1 MALNLLLSRVVL
13 AAVVVV
19 TSASEAVA
27 QPFVGLASVFHNV
40 VTGVGQ
46 TLSGYGKVDSINGV
60 PIRESLCSNCELTYR
75 FGNYVASSIS
85 ASEVKFTGGY
95 MSLYLGKKK
104 KQDELNPYASSSS
117 AEDLA
122 AATDGTLVLTL
133 SGHAIDAAGNTLTA
147 TGVNIGG
154 AVPMGFAAGLVDV
167 DLTGNANGNTAG
179 PGGSWNA
186 RFATNGIP
194 ALFGGGNADLQIG
207 WTASGILPPH
217 PSECTS
223 GQGPA
228 CVSGALDLRAV
239 TDGPVNGH

>member
-75 FGNYVASSIS
+75 FGNYVVSSIS

-154 AVPMGFAAGLVDV
+154 AVPMVLRQVWPMSISPGMPTATRQAPAGHGTHASPP
-167 DLTGNANGNTAG
+167 TGYRHFSEEATQIFKLAGRPRVFYRRTPANVPQGKG
-179 PGGSWNA
+179 PRA
-186 RFATNGIP
+186 CL
-194 ALFGGGNADLQIG
+194 ALSTCGL
-207 WTASGILPPH
+207 
-217 PSECTS
+217 
-223 GQGPA
+223 
-228 CVSGALDLRAV
+228 
-239 TDGPVNGH
+239 